1 MIEKEIAI
9 RIAQEND
16 LQAILKLYTQFRGED
31 IPDQTPELTAIWD
44 TIMNEQYYNVFVAE
58 QAGEIVASIT
68 LLIIPNLTHSLRP
81 YAVIENVITDE
92 VHRGKGI
99 ASALMD
105 VSKEMARSMRCYKI
119 MLLTSS
125 KKDSTLGFYE
135 RAGFN
140 RNDKTAFVMWLD

>member
-9 RIAQEND
+9 RMAQEND
-16 LQAILKLYTQFRGED
+16 LQEILQLYTQFRGEG
-31 IPDQTPELTAIWD
+31 IPDQTPALTAIWD
-44 TIMNEQYYNVFVAE
+44 TIMNGKYYNIFVAE
-58 QAGEIVASIT
+58 QAGAIVASIT
-68 LLIIPNLTHSLRP
+68 LLIIPNLTHNQRP
-81 YAVIENVITDE
+81 YAIIENVITDE
-92 VHRGKGI
+92 AHRGKGI

-105 VSKEMARSMRCYKI
+105 VSKEMARAMHCYKI